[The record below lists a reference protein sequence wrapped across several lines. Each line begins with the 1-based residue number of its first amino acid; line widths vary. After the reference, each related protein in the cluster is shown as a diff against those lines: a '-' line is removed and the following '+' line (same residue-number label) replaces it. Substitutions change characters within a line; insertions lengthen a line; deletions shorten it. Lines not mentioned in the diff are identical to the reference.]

1 MAGMADKLQA
11 SRKSQME
18 AFTTLFFAVGGAL
31 NFVRYGLW
39 VLFPL
44 ATLVLLLA
52 RFSKSGVDSGLL
64 RFAWWSSVV
73 FLILVGGLLVSG
85 LLAASQDRYF
95 YYPVFQLLFV
105 VGPAPLACLVSLFLR
120 PVASS

>member
-18 AFTTLFFAVGGAL
+18 AFTTFFFAVGGAL

-52 RFSKSGVDSGLL
+52 RS
-64 RFAWWSSVV
+64 
-73 FLILVGGLLVSG
+73 
-85 LLAASQDRYF
+85 ASRGWIPGF
-95 YYPVFQLLFV
+95 CASPG
-105 VGPAPLACLVSLFLR
+105 GPAWCS
-120 PVASS
+120 